1 MMFIHLKFIRINPYK
16 GNYSILKLK
25 ERVYLCIYGI
35 ILYKYGGLIEMI
47 KKEMID
53 NFGIDRKTL
62 NNWENNAESKR
73 HILYKTLE
81 ALPADYVDNIKQQI
95 KDKKENDR
103 LLEE

>member
-1 MMFIHLKFIRINPYK
+1 
-16 GNYSILKLK
+16 
-25 ERVYLCIYGI
+25 
-35 ILYKYGGLIEMI
+35 MI

-62 NNWENNAESKR
+62 NNWENNTESKR
-73 HILYKTLE
+73 HILYRTLE
-81 ALPADYVDNIKQQI
+81 ALPAEYVDNIKQQI